1 MQQNLRSLAKE
12 ESLPHL
18 KKNVV
23 NTTLYELIEAIHEE
37 VQPEEKRLVS
47 EIVIN
52 LLNNYGSICWVQ

>member
-1 MQQNLRSLAKE
+1 MQQHLKSLAKE
-12 ESLPHL
+12 ESLPHP
-18 KKNVV
+18 KNNVV

-37 VQPEEKRLVS
+37 VQPKETCLVP

>member
-12 ESLPHL
+12 ESLSYL

-47 EIVIN
+47 KIVMN